1 MKTIIG
7 IRAFVVPVLALVLAQ
22 LACGSTAP
30 SSSPA
35 NPAEIAP
42 TAVVQPIQPPPST
55 SSEHGTADEAQA
67 MLKAAIDHYN
77 SAGRDQALAD
87 FNAKAAPFFDRDLYV
102 VCMGSDHIET
112 ANGGFPQYVG
122 FSADTV
128 MDSNGN
134 PLGKTVWDTASA
146 AAVNT
151 VDYKWLNPVSNQTEP
166 KKLYFQKV
174 GTEVCGV
181 GVYSP

>member
-1 MKTIIG
+1 MKTLIG
-7 IRAFVVPVLALVLAQ
+7 IRSFLVPVMALVFAQ
-22 LACGSTAP
+22 LACGSTVP

-35 NPAEIAP
+35 NPTEIAP
-42 TAVVQPIQPPPST
+42 TAVVQPIQPPAST
-55 SSEHGTADEAQA
+55 SSEHGTPDEAQA

-122 FSADTV
+122 FSADSV
-128 MDSNGN
+128 KDSNGN
-134 PLGKTVWDTASA
+134 ALGKTVWDTASTDSE
-146 AAVNT
+146 NT
-151 VDYKWLNPVSNQTEP
+151 VD
-166 KKLYFQKV
+166 
-174 GTEVCGV
+174 
-181 GVYSP
+181 